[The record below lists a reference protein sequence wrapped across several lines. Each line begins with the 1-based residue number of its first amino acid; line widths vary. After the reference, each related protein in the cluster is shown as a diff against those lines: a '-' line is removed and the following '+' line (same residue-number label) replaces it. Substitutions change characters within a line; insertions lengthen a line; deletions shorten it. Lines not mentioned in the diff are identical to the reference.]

1 MIAVSHD
8 RNRGYGRALR
18 TGTQR
23 ASEMDFE
30 YVLFM
35 DSDLTNDPRYLPAFA
50 SRMAEG
56 YDIIKASRYVSGG
69 AVLGVPRW
77 RRAISIAGNRVASR
91 LYGLGIRDCT
101 NGFRAGRTAILRQ
114 MHLRENGF
122 AIIMEELYQARFLAR
137 RFCEIPNTLTARTD
151 ALRPSSFAYGPL
163 LILDYL
169 KYPLKAALG
178 WRPRDLGPASE
189 EGDATHSL

>member
-1 MIAVSHD
+1 MIAVRHD
-8 RNRGYGRALR
+8 VNRGYGRALR
-18 TGTQR
+18 TGTER
-23 ASEMDFE
+23 ASKMDFE

-50 SRMAEG
+50 RRMADG
-56 YDIIKASRYVSGG
+56 YDIIKASRYVAGG

-77 RRAISIAGNRVASR
+77 RCLISIVGNRVASL

-101 NGFRAGRTAILRQ
+101 NGFRACRTAILLQ

-122 AIIMEELYQARFLAR
+122 AIIMEELYQAKFLAR

-151 ALRPSSFAYGPL
+151 ALRSSSFTYHPL
-163 LILDYL
+163 LLLDYL

-178 WRPRDLGPASE
+178 WRPRHLGPGSE
-189 EGDATHSL
+189 EEDATRSL